1 MARNPTEA
9 DRNRTAA
16 ITVKRDAERRKQAQR
31 KPAIVKPTLLQDRVR
46 GAVSPLGGV
55 ATARDGDGRWR
66 R

>member
-9 DRNRTAA
+9 DRKRNPA
-16 ITVKRDAERRKQAQR
+16 ITVKRDAVRRKQAQR
-31 KPAIVKPTLLQDRVR
+31 KPAIVSLLADRVR